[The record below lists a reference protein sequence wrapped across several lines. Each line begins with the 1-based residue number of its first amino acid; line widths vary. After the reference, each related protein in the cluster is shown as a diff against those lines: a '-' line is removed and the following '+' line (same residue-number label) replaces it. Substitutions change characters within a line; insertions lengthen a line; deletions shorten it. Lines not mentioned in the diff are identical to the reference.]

1 MHFNTLLFIAT
12 LYRFE
17 GVVGFSSSIPRTAI
31 QSTSQRCSSPSNSF
45 TLSPLFSSKEDEIAE
60 LEEKLRKLKE
70 ESSAETTVNDL
81 EFEGSEDS
89 PKPVIDEPFEE
100 MLSESWKDSEE
111 SDSGA
116 VVKNLIGAGIAVLL
130 AIVVSQVPVGNDG
143 YDKYTAVKPSTS
155 IDLG

>member
-1 MHFNTLLFIAT
+1 MNFNTLLFIAA

-17 GVVGFSSSIPRTAI
+17 GVVGFSSSIPRTVM
-31 QSTSQRCSSPSNSF
+31 QSTPQRYSTPSNSF

-70 ESSAETTVNDL
+70 EASTETTVNDIDS
-81 EFEGSEDS
+81 EVSEDS
-89 PKPVIDEPFEE
+89 SEPLIDEPFEE
-100 MLSESWKDSEE
+100 MLSESWKDSED
-111 SDSGA
+111 SDNGA

-130 AIVVSQVPVGNDG
+130 AIAVSQVPVGNDG